1 MMMDPAG
8 DSTNRTTQT
17 VVPRREFLAAAG
29 ATSTLALAGCIGG
42 GSGDAV
48 TVAALNP
55 ITGPFSSLG
64 PGQRS
69 GAQLAVEEVNNSD
82 DFDFEFELVTGD
94 TETESGAAQDEA
106 QRVVQDE
113 GAEYVFGAI
122 SSSVALAL
130 NEFAGES
137 DFIYFPGGAAVP
149 ITGSSCNE
157 NVFRFETNTAQIA
170 EAISA
175 YTVNNI
181 STDVW
186 FHTADYAYGD
196 SVYNRV
202 SSRMES
208 ANSDYTEI
216 GRTRSQ
222 LGADSYGSFISNISN
237 SDAGVVVLGMT
248 GGDLVTFTNQAA
260 NAGLTDEIAVV
271 GPTQSFRSVR
281 AGTGESSAGTF
292 GGVRYLPSLETG
304 DNQQFVDAYT
314 DSNDGQPGNFARVGY
329 DSIRLMAKG
338 MNQAGST
345 NVDDVRDALAGGT
358 FETVLGEITLREGD
372 HQATN
377 PTWIGELVT
386 GEDSGLATDVELIEQ
401 VPGDET
407 LPPASDLGCE
417 L

>member
-1 MMMDPAG
+1 MMDPTG
-8 DSTNRTTQT
+8 DSTNWTAQT
-17 VVPRREFLAAAG
+17 VVPRRKFLAAAG
-29 ATSTLALAGCIGG
+29 ATSTLALAGCTGG

-69 GAQLAVEEVNNSD
+69 GAQLAVDEVNSNS

-202 SSRMES
+202 SGRMES

-216 GRTRSQ
+216 GRTKSQ

-281 AGTGESSAGTF
+281 AGTGENSVGTF

-329 DSIRLMAKG
+329 DSIRLIAKG

-377 PTWIGELVT
+377 PTWVGELVT
-386 GEDSGLATDVELIEQ
+386 GEDSGLATDVELIDQ

>member
-1 MMMDPAG
+1 
-8 DSTNRTTQT
+8 
-17 VVPRREFLAAAG
+17 
-29 ATSTLALAGCIGG
+29 
-42 GSGDAV
+42 
-48 TVAALNP
+48 VAALNP

-69 GAQLAVEEVNNSD
+69 GAELAVEEVNNND

-149 ITGSSCNE
+149 ITGGSCNE

-281 AGTGESSAGTF
+281 AGTGENSARTF

-345 NVDDVRDALAGGT
+345 NVDDVRDALAGGS

>member
-1 MMMDPAG
+1 MMDPAG

-29 ATSTLALAGCIGG
+29 ATSTLALAGCLGG

-69 GAQLAVEEVNNSD
+69 GAELAVEEVNNND

-208 ANSDYTEI
+208 ANSDYAEI
-216 GRTRSQ
+216 GRSRSQ

-281 AGTGESSAGTF
+281 AGTGENSAGTF

>member
-1 MMMDPAG
+1 MMDPTG
-8 DSTNRTTQT
+8 DSTNRTAQT
-17 VVPRREFLAAAG
+17 VVPRRKFLAAAG
-29 ATSTLALAGCIGG
+29 ATSTLALAGCTGG

-69 GAQLAVEEVNNSD
+69 GAQLAVDEVNNNS

-202 SSRMES
+202 SGRMES

-216 GRTRSQ
+216 GRTKSQ

-281 AGTGESSAGTF
+281 AGTGENSVGTF

-304 DNQQFVDAYT
+304 DNPQFVDAYT

-329 DSIRLMAKG
+329 DSIRLIAKG

-377 PTWIGELVT
+377 PTWVGELVT
-386 GEDSGLATDVELIEQ
+386 GEDSGLATDVELIDQ